1 MVPYRGTIV
10 PIMGT
15 YKEPE
20 ITSLAS
26 ALFGGTRLSLLSLLF
41 INDDESFYLR
51 EIMRIL
57 GKGRGSVQREL
68 ANLTDAGV
76 ALRFKRGNQVFYQAN
91 RESPIFSELK
101 ALLVKTAGIADVIR
115 ASLSDLEDKI
125 RVAFIYG
132 SFAEGT
138 DTAQSDVDIFV
149 IGDVSLRE
157 VVSRMQDA
165 QAIIGR
171 EINPATYSTGE
182 FREKLQAGHH
192 FVSSIYGVSKV
203 FLIGNEDE
211 LKGLAEEEMAD

>member
-1 MVPYRGTIV
+1 MSTI
-10 PIMGT
+10 
-15 YKEPE
+15 KEPE
-20 ITSLAS
+20 IMSIAS
-26 ALFGGTRLSLLSLLF
+26 ALFGATRLSLLSLLF

-68 ANLTDAGV
+68 ANLTDAGLI
-76 ALRFKRGNQVFYQAN
+76 LRSERGNQVFYQAN
-91 RESPIFSELK
+91 KGSPIFSELK
-101 ALLVKTAGIADVIR
+101 SLLVKTAGIADVIR
-115 ASLSDLEDKI
+115 ASLSDLEYKI

-132 SFAEGT
+132 SFADGT
-138 DTAQSDVDIFV
+138 DTAESDVDIFV
-149 IGDVSLRE
+149 IGDISLRE
-157 VVSRMQDA
+157 VVSRLQDA
-165 QAIIGR
+165 QVTIGR

-192 FVSSIYGVSKV
+192 FVSSIYGTSKV